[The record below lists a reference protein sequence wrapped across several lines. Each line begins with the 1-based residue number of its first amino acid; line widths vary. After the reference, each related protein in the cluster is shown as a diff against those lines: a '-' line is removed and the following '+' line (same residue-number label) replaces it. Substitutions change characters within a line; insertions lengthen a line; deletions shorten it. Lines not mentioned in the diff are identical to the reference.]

1 MTVAAIL
8 ELIAFA
14 LTETPVVIADIQS
27 LVSTAQAINA
37 GQTPSQEQA
46 ALAQAIAA
54 RKKAVATALGS

>member
-1 MTVAAIL
+1 MTIAAIL

-27 LVSTAQAINA
+27 LVGAAQAINA

-46 ALAQAIAA
+46 ALAQAVAA
-54 RKKAVATALGS
+54 RKKAVATALGC

>member
-1 MTVAAIL
+1 MSVAAIL

-27 LVSTAQAINA
+27 LVGTAQAVNA

-54 RKKAVATALGS
+54 RKQAVATALGS